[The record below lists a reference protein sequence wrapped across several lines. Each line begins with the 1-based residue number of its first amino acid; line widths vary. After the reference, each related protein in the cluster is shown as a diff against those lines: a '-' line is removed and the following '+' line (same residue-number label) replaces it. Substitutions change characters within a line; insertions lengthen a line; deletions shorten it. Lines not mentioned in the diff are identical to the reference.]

1 MLNWLVPCVSAW
13 SEQANGGSGEKEM
26 SHARRLML
34 YDECCMVNSKDL
46 KGCLQRQEGLTASL
60 AFPEYTSLYHPR
72 VAQVCLSVRIL
83 TVSVMIS
90 QAGFNQRQAAPARH
104 NT

>member
-13 SEQANGGSGEKEM
+13 SELANGGSGEKEM

-34 YDECCMVNSKDL
+34 DDAVNCKDL
-46 KGCLQRQEGLTASL
+46 EGHLQRQEGLPASL
-60 AFPEYTSLYHPR
+60 AFPEYTNSYHPR

-90 QAGFNQRQAAPARH
+90 QAGFNQRQAAAACH

>member
-34 YDECCMVNSKDL
+34 DDLVNCKDL
-46 KGCLQRQEGLTASL
+46 KGRLQRQEGLT
-60 AFPEYTSLYHPR
+60 P
-72 VAQVCLSVRIL
+72 
-83 TVSVMIS
+83 
-90 QAGFNQRQAAPARH
+90 
-104 NT
+104 